1 MKASQIP
8 KASGLAP
15 PWAGIGPEAWLAVR
29 VSHVAGRVSGLEGW
43 ASGLAGLASGMAGWP
58 RGGMNEQ
65 TYNCTNI

>member
-29 VSHVAGRVSGLEGW
+29 VSHVAGRVSGLDGW
-43 ASGLAGLASGMAGWP
+43 ASGLAGWASGMAG
-58 RGGMNEQ
+58 GMNKQ
-65 TYNCTNI
+65 TYKCTNI